1 VEKYEGEK
9 KSGLFKISE
18 QEEVHGDLSINGG
31 NTLLTLTRKDFF
43 DVPNGCTIL
52 GNLHDRTK
60 VSLLNCTRLGLV
72 AGNKENDRFHGAN
85 VFPHFVAFGSEHL
98 VYTDSAIASV
108 HFLIDDAATLF
119 YDFDAFGMVVHN
131 RQDIIDAII
140 KDNAETHS
148 RTIKFGEQPE
158 IFYFTGKREIFSVET
173 SLGTVSASHGIGYT
187 FPGPKGFNLKNK
199 IFATI
204 KFPQPVCTA
213 RCITDVLTLIRFFE
227 VIVGRPQNVLELTF
241 QLPSPEDRPVLLD
254 VYWCMR
260 PVRANESEGR
270 KPHPADTLLDAVDTP
285 EVFGGV
291 LKNWLEQHPARREAR
306 FRFSSGFA
314 DMNNFSID
322 RLVGAAN
329 MFDILP
335 ASATPAPPPLSD
347 EIVEA
352 QKASRAAFLKLPD
365 SPERSSV
372 LGALGRLGKNTLKQ
386 KVKSRAKLVLAAT
399 GDKFPDLELVADE
412 AVNCRNYFVH
422 GTESKILYSEN
433 ADFLSFLTESLE
445 FIFAAADLI
454 DAGWDMG
461 AWSKESTTQSHPF
474 GRYRVNYAMAIAKLK
489 SALNQAAKI

>member
-18 QEEVHGDLSINGG
+18 QEEAHGDLSINGW
-31 NTLLTLTRKDFF
+31 NTLLTLTAKDFF
-43 DVPNGCTIL
+43 DVPDGGTIL
-52 GNLHDRTK
+52 GKLHDRTK
-60 VSLLNCTRLGLV
+60 ISLLNCTRLGLTT
-72 AGNKENDRFHGAN
+72 GNRQDDRYHGAN
-85 VFPHFVAFGSEHL
+85 VFPHLVAFGSEHL
-98 VYTDSAIASV
+98 AYTDNAIASV
-108 HFLIDDAATLF
+108 HFLVDDAATLF
-119 YDFDAFGMVVHN
+119 YDFDAFGKVVHN

-140 KDNAETHS
+140 RDNAETHS
-148 RTIKFGEQPE
+148 RAIKFGEHPE

-173 SLGTVSASHGIGYT
+173 SIGTVSANHRIGYT

-204 KFPQPVCTA
+204 KFTKPVCTS

-227 VIVGRPQNVLELTF
+227 IIVGRPQNVLELTF
-241 QLPSPEDRPVLLD
+241 QLLSAEDRPTLLD

-285 EVFGGV
+285 NVFGGV
-291 LKNWLEQHPARREAR
+291 LKSWLEQHPSRREAR

-314 DMNNFSID
+314 EMNNFSID

-335 ASATPAPPPLSD
+335 ESATPAPQPLSE

-352 QKASRAAFLKLPD
+352 QKTSRAAFLKLPD

-386 KVKSRAKLVLAAT
+386 KIRSRAKLVSDAT
-399 GDKFPDLELVADE
+399 GDRFPELELVANE

-422 GTESKILYSEN
+422 GTESKILYSESN
-433 ADFLSFLTESLE
+433 DFLSFLTETLE
-445 FIFAAADLI
+445 FIFAASDLI
-454 DAGWDMG
+454 DAGWDIG
-461 AWSKESTTQSHPF
+461 AWCKEGTTMSHPF
-474 GRYRVNYAMAIAKLK
+474 SRYRVNYAMALAHLK
-489 SALNQAAKI
+489 SALSQTAKT